1 MIYEFPAP
9 RDVYDILFWS
19 LDLARQQWTSA
30 AIFLETETDGP
41 AMVTKGLKPS
51 MYACLYPK
59 EEIVGLRMECKN
71 GDSLAFVRDRPAQL
85 RVEGTR
91 AFVESLQQEPPE
103 CAIDLIDSARALQFR
118 ASAQFDARP
127 VNDQL
132 RIWSGVAQEAKGSFH
147 LSDEGVQGSLVPVVS
162 RYVLDAYSA
171 VIDATVDTRD
181 GKWILWHRSTDMI
194 YACGWPYS
202 AVGVLLRGIIEDKN

>member
-1 MIYEFPAP
+1 MKLADLLKGVEVTELKAPPELEIADVCYDSRRAAADTLFVAVRGFEADGHRYIYAE
-9 RDVYDILFWS
+9 
-19 LDLARQQWTSA
+19 A
-30 AIFLETETDGP
+30 A
-41 AMVTKGLKPS
+41 KG
-51 MYACLYPK
+51 AVCAVC
-59 EEIVGLRMECKN
+59 E
-71 GDSLAFVRDRPAQL
+71 
-85 RVEGTR
+85 
-91 AFVESLQQEPPE
+91 EPPE